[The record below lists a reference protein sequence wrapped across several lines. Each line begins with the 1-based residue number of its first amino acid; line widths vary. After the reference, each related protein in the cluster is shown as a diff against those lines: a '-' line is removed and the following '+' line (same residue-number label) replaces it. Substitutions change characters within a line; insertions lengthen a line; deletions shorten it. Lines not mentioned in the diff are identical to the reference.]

1 MRRINPIVLGI
12 VGDSAAGKTT
22 MGNGIARILG
32 EHRVTVID
40 TDDYHRYNRI
50 ERTKRKIT
58 ALHPEGNYLDI
69 IEQHLELL
77 KRGEP
82 VLKPNYNHATGDFDP
97 PAYIEPR
104 QFIIVEGM
112 LGYFT
117 NAMRSCYDIKA
128 FLAPPE
134 ELRFMWKLKRDVA
147 RRGYTEEGV
156 LKEMALRKRDSETYI
171 QPQRKWADMV
181 ISFYPPAECKD
192 ETGARLNVSLILR
205 PTLPSPDLS
214 GVLVKDDK
222 EGGISLWLDR
232 DMGLPVDRLE
242 IDGSMPD
249 ERAKQLINLLWGHIP
264 GEHRQ
269 EHKDAIG
276 MIAGATGQDTRSY
289 PLAITQLLVGLH
301 LLKAASGHY
310 D

>member
-1 MRRINPIVLGI
+1 MRRLNPIVLGI

-22 MGNGIARILG
+22 LTSGIAQVLG
-32 EHRVTVID
+32 EHRVTVIC
-40 TDDYHRYNRI
+40 TDDYHRYNRV
-50 ERTKRKIT
+50 ERAKRKIT
-58 ALHPEGNYLDI
+58 ALHPDCNYLDI

-97 PAYIEPR
+97 PTYVEPR
-104 QFIIVEGM
+104 QFIIVEGL

-117 NAMRSCYDIKA
+117 KAMRGCYDVKA

-134 ELRFMWKLKRDVA
+134 DLRFMWKMKRDTA
-147 RRGYTEEGV
+147 KRGHTEEGV
-156 LKEMALRKRDSETYI
+156 LKEMALRKPDSEAYI

-181 ISFYPPAECKD
+181 ISFYPPEEHKD
-192 ETGARLNVSLILR
+192 EMGAHLNVALVLR
-205 PTLPSPDLS
+205 PTLPHPDLS
-214 GVLVKDDK
+214 SVLEQDEKT
-222 EGGISLWLDR
+222 GIRLELDR

-242 IDGSMPD
+242 IDGSISD
-249 ERAKQLINLLWGHIP
+249 DKAGQLVNLLLGYIP

-269 EHKDAIG
+269 LSRDHLGTI
-276 MIAGATGQDTRSY
+276 TGTTGEEIKSY
-289 PLAITQLLVGLH
+289 PLALTQLLVSLH